1 MQRMRVFIVD
11 DSAVMRSLLR
21 SVISSD
27 PSLELAGTAVDGR
40 TALAGVEDLHPDM
53 VLLDVEMPVMDGLL
67 TLRNLRERGHRMPVI
82 MCSSLTQRG
91 ARTTIEALARGASD
105 YVAKPA
111 GQLSPTA
118 AIQALAQELLPKIH
132 ALAPPQPKHAPSSTI
147 TPTLPALLP
156 APPGGFETSL
166 SNPAI
171 VVIGASTGGPAA
183 LDLLLPRLPADFPLP
198 ILVVQHM
205 PELFTGLLA
214 ERLASRCPLQV
225 REAADG
231 DVVRPGT
238 IQIARG
244 DWHLEVLPA
253 AHARGP
259 CTLHLT
265 QKEPENHCRP
275 AVDVLFRTAATAYGS
290 SVLAIMLTGM
300 GSDGLAGSRIVRTRG
315 GVVLAQDQVTSAVWG
330 MPGAV
335 TRAGLANR
343 VLPIQAIAGE
353 ILRLTGSQSLAEA
366 EEVGALREWKVS

>member
-1 MQRMRVFIVD
+1 MHRMRVFIVD

-27 PSLELAGTAVDGR
+27 PSLEVAGTAVDGR

-67 TLRNLRERGHRMPVI
+67 TLGKLRQRGHRMPVI

-111 GQLSPTA
+111 GQVSPTA

-132 ALAPPQPKHAPSSTI
+132 GLMPPQPKHASSSTF

-183 LDLLLPRLPADFPLP
+183 LDLLLPSLPADFPLP
-198 ILVVQHM
+198 VLVVQHM

-231 DVVRPGT
+231 DMVRPGT
-238 IQIARG
+238 VHIARG

-253 AHARGP
+253 AHASRP

-275 AVDVLFRTAATAYGS
+275 AVDVLFRTAVTAYGS
-290 SVLAIMLTGM
+290 RVLAIMLTGM
-300 GSDGLAGSRIVRTRG
+300 GSDGLAGSHLVRTHG
-315 GVVLAQDQVTSAVWG
+315 GVVLAQDHLTSAVWG

-343 VLPIQAIAGE
+343 VLPVQAIAGE